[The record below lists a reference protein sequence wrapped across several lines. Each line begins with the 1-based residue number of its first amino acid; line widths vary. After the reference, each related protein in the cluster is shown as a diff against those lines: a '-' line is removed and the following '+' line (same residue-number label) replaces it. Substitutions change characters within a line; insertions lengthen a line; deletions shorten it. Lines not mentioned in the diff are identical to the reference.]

1 MNLDKLK
8 SISRQS
14 YDISLVKN
22 NSLKKADSDQILVYQ
37 NHIFKGDPQTICLVS
52 ALASRYDSFFLLD
65 ANSNPVEIT
74 DGREFLDLLL
84 QKNQSALNTYHQL
97 YQKLK
102 NKEA

>member
-1 MNLDKLK
+1 MDLDKLK

-14 YDISLVKN
+14 YDISLAKTN
-22 NSLKKADSDQILVYQ
+22 ALRKADSDQILVYH
-37 NHIFKGDPQTICLVS
+37 NHIFKGDAQTICLVS
-52 ALASRYDSFFLLD
+52 ALVSRHSTFFLLD
-65 ANSNPVEIT
+65 VNSNPVEIT

-102 NKEA
+102 NKEV

>member
-14 YDISLVKN
+14 YDISLVKTN
-22 NSLKKADSDQILVYQ
+22 ALKKADSDQILVYQ

-52 ALASRYDSFFLLD
+52 ALVSRYDSFLLLD

-74 DGREFLDLLL
+74 DGKEFLDLLL